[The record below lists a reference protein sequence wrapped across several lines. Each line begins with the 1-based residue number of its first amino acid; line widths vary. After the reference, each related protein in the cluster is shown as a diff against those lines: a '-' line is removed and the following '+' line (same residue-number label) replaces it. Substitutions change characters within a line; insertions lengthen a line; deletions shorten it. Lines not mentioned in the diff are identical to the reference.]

1 MDWAALTR
9 MPAKRIAYRRET
21 YFREGARDTARF
33 LGDRAAEIL
42 RQHALLLVKP
52 DGIAASKVRPVL
64 GWLAE
69 QGFAVQAVQRP
80 ELDGLRWREMWRY
93 QLTSATV
100 DRLALNDL
108 IYRGSALLLL
118 LRDEQPG
125 PMPATMRLAALKGSA
140 DLSKQKP
147 GTLRALLH
155 QHNRNFS
162 YIHVADEPADLIRE
176 LGLLLNPPQRREA
189 LNALAVDTPTGLPL
203 LEEVFAAEAAATPR
217 TFDANTA
224 ADAVADAL
232 KRAEHGSRALQLLER
247 LRFGESVPWIEVAE
261 AVAESGAEVD
271 RWDLAA
277 VGAGLIECD
286 EPGEAKL
293 ISNPDPAHWAKPRAR
308 RPL

>member
-21 YFREGARDTARF
+21 YFREGARDIARF
-33 LGDRAAEIL
+33 LGDRTADIV
-42 RQHALLLVKP
+42 RRHALLLVKP
-52 DGIAASKVRPVL
+52 DGIAAGKVRPVL
-64 GWLAE
+64 GWLGE
-69 QGFAVQAVQRP
+69 QGFAVQTVQRP
-80 ELDGLRWREMWRY
+80 DLDGLRWREMWRY

-118 LRDEQPG
+118 VRDEQPG

-140 DLSKQKP
+140 DPLKQQP

-162 YIHVADEPADLIRE
+162 YVHVADEPADLIRE
-176 LGLLLNPPQRREA
+176 IGLLLDPTQRREA
-189 LNALAVDTPTGLPL
+189 LNALVSGAPAGLPL
-203 LEEVFAAEAAATPR
+203 LEEALEAAPAPR
-217 TFDANTA
+217 TFDADEA

-232 KRAEHGSRALQLLER
+232 KRAEHGGRALELLER
-247 LRFGESVPWIEVAE
+247 LRFGELVPWIEVAE

-277 VGAGLIECD
+277 AGAGLIECD

-293 ISNPDPAHWAKPRAR
+293 IANPDPVHWAKPRAR